1 MKLQKK
7 SVSIGLGIALA
18 VGVSLFA
25 KSQSGSRQG
34 CDPKQTDVSSYTS
47 LKRGAGE
54 DGSRLVNVEQRITGA
69 AQPVAYRYFAFAGDQ
84 QIGADDPPLTIPCG
98 ESRSRTYTLPKD
110 ENSFSVYFQEEPI
123 VPPEMIDRKPE
134 TLPQWWLSQQVFDWG
149 NTESV
154 VFGAAAPFNK
164 STSDIP
170 TRFVTTE
177 RKKGYLFTGSD
188 HLKQGFAEQV
198 TQPKFDF
205 NVFFSQTDDTNKS
218 GIYTITCMLNHKQIN
233 AFNGHVAWS
242 GRIPPGK
249 AVILKGHVEIASPG
263 WQRLRCVPLANI
275 YAAEDQESPFPYTID
290 SLFVYRAP

>member
-18 VGVSLFA
+18 AGVSLFA
-25 KSQSGSRQG
+25 KSQSGSPQG
-34 CDPKQTDVSSYTS
+34 CDPKQTEVSSYTS
-47 LKRGAGE
+47 LKRGADE
-54 DGSRLVNVEQRITGA
+54 NGSRLVNVEQHITGA
-69 AQPVAYRYFAFAGDQ
+69 AEQVTYRYFAFAGDQ
-84 QIGADDPPLTIPCG
+84 QIGVDDPPLTIPCG
-98 ESRSRTYTLPKD
+98 ESRSRTYTLHKD

-123 VPPEMIDRKPE
+123 VPPEMVNRKPE
-134 TLPQWWLSQQVFDWG
+134 TIPQWWLSQQVVDWG

-164 STSDIP
+164 NMSDIP
-170 TRFVTTE
+170 VRFVATE

-198 TQPKFDF
+198 TQSKFDF
-205 NVFFSQTDDTNKS
+205 SVFFSQTDDTNKS
-218 GIYTITCMLNHKQIN
+218 GIYTITCMLNHTQIN

-242 GRIPPGK
+242 GRIPAGK
-249 AVILKGHVEIASPG
+249 AVILKGHVEITSPG
-263 WQRLRCVPLANI
+263 WQRLRCVPLANV